1 MFYIFD
7 MKNFDSTEFGKR
19 LGILMTETNMT
30 QSMLA
35 AKIDVSQ
42 RAVSK
47 WLNGKS
53 EPSAGALFRLALY
66 FETSADLRIFF
77 SDFRTTETPTLFC
90 PRVCRGAGFFDA
102 RKNKQSSFVKHESH
116 FYGIVVGKLEA
127 CVYVL
132 HLFDRHIVRHDKSVY
147 HQSIIYALCVRH
159 FAAPARGR
167 VQRRGE

>member
-66 FETSADLRIFF
+66 FETSADFLLGL
-77 SDFRTTETPTLFC
+77 SDYWNADAFLSAHLS
-90 PRVCRGAGFFDA
+90 GAGFFDA